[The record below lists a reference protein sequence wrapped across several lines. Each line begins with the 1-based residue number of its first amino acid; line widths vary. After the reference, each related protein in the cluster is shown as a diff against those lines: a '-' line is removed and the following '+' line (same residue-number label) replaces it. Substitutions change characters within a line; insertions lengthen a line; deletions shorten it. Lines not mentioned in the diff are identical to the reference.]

1 MAQLLSSLVGTSTPT
16 SFAIGTSTAPDDSQF
31 TLGSGS
37 LPIQGTVSNRTTVA
51 TTTATSVVGIDTT
64 VYRSAKVQVQ
74 IVQGS
79 AYQASDVLLIHD
91 GSTSS
96 LIEYGSIATG
106 DLLADFSTDISGGDA
121 RLLVTMGSA
130 TSATVKTVTQKIT
143 V

>member
-31 TLGSGS
+31 ALGSGS

>member
-1 MAQLLSSLVGTSTPT
+1 MAQLLSVIVGSSTPS
-16 SFAIGTSTAPDDSQF
+16 SFSIGTSTAPDDSQLSF
-31 TLGSGS
+31 GSES
-37 LPIQGTVSNRTTVA
+37 SAIQGVVANRTTLS
-51 TTTATSVVGIDTT
+51 TTAATSVVGIDTT

-91 GSTSS
+91 GSSS
-96 LIEYGSIATG
+96 NLIEYGTIATG
-106 DLLADFSTDISGGDA
+106 DYLADFSTDISGGDA

-130 TSATVKTVTQKIT
+130 TSATVKTITQKIT